1 MAHYAII
8 DYAGETLKDGFET
21 CERAYSY
28 LSLSFSPAFIHEM
41 QFKIVREE
49 VKDEQSES

>member
-8 DYAGETLKDGFET
+8 DYAGETVKDGFSSA
-21 CERAYSY
+21 ERAYSY
-28 LSLSFSPAFIHEM
+28 LALGFSLAFIHEM
-41 QFKIVREE
+41 QFKVVREE

>member
-1 MAHYAII
+1 MTRYAIV
-8 DYAGETLKDGFET
+8 DYAGETLKDGFDS

-41 QFKIVREE
+41 QFKVVREE
-49 VKDEQSES
+49 EKDEQSEA

>member
-1 MAHYAII
+1 MYKII
-8 DYAGETLKDGFET
+8 DYAGETLKDGFEA

-41 QFKIVREE
+41 QFKVVREE